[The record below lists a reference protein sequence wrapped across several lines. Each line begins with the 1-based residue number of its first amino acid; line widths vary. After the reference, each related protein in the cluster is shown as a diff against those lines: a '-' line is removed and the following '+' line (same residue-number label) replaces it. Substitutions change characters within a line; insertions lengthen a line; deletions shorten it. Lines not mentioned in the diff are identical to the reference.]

1 MSIVRLIIK
10 ELWHRK
16 LSFGLGALAVVAT
29 VALFVGFFTLAEAAK
44 RETVRV
50 TRDLGFNLRI
60 IPRATDMDRFWT
72 LGYSEHTMSEDTVPR
87 FARYD
92 RVFLSFNHLV
102 AALQQ
107 RYPVAGKEVL
117 LTGLAPAITA
127 PEQRSRPM
135 GYAIKPGTVI
145 VGSQVAQRLGL
156 KKGAA
161 LPLGRRNFTVERCLA
176 ESGTDEDVR
185 VYAALAD
192 AQQVLGLPGR
202 INEIK
207 AIDCLCLAAEQDPLK
222 TLRKEL
228 EQALPEAKV
237 IQLRA
242 LADGRAKQRQ
252 TADRY
257 FAFMSPFVLLV
268 CAAWV
273 GVLAALNVRERRLE
287 IGLMRALGHCSG
299 RIGAL
304 FLGRALLIGL
314 AGAVL
319 GWALGAAL
327 ALHFGPQIFTVTAG
341 AIRAES
347 SLLCYAL
354 AAAPAF
360 AALASLI
367 AAAQAVALDPAD
379 ILREQ

>member
-1 MSIVRLIIK
+1 MSIVRLIIR

-29 VALFVGFFTLAEAAK
+29 VALFTGFFTLAEAAK

-60 IPRATDMDRFWT
+60 IPKATDMDRFWT
-72 LGYSEHTMSEDTVPR
+72 LGYSEQTMPEDIVPR

-92 RVFLSFNHLV
+92 RVFVSFNHLV
-102 AALQQ
+102 ATLQQ
-107 RYPVAGKEVL
+107 RYAVAGKEVL
-117 LTGLAPAITA
+117 LTGLAAAITA

-161 LPLGRRNFTVERCLA
+161 LPLGGRHFTVERCLA
-176 ESGTDEDVR
+176 ESGTDEDIR
-185 VYAALAD
+185 VYTALAD

-207 AIDCLCLAAEQDPLK
+207 AIDCLCLTAEQDPLK
-222 TLRKEL
+222 ALRQEL
-228 EQALPEAKV
+228 ARALPEAKV

-257 FAFMSPFVLLV
+257 FAFMSPFVLVV

-287 IGLMRALGHCSG
+287 IGLMRALGHGSG

-304 FLGRALLIGL
+304 FLGRAWLIGL

-319 GWALGAAL
+319 GWVLGVAL
-327 ALHFGPQIFTVTAG
+327 ALHFGPQIFRVTAG
-341 AIRAES
+341 AIRAELG
-347 SLLCYAL
+347 LLWCSL

-360 AALASLI
+360 AALASLVPT
-367 AAAQAVALDPAD
+367 AQAVALDPAD